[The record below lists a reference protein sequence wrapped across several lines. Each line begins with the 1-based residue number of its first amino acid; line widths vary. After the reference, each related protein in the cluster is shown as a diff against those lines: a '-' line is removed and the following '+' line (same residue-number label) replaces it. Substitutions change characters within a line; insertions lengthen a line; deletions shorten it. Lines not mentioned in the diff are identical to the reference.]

1 MKLKSMKIQS
11 SKTSIFKVDVLILV
25 PTVFLCIIG
34 LITLLS
40 TTVSSSGSFGDLSIV
55 YKQLVAMGVGFI
67 GFGILSM
74 IDLSILK
81 YWQVILPI
89 YVATVALLVILLLFG
104 PVINNVQRWLIIG
117 GFQLQ
122 PSEIAKVTVVLT
134 TAAVLSYKDR
144 YNEWILFGISL
155 LLTIPIVILIYMQ
168 PNGSMS
174 LLTLVIWFLVAFTGL
189 NNQLRNSV
197 SLSIIGLLVA
207 AFLTI
212 SITGNWLYILLAVAG
227 LVIAIFAFYYKGNWK
242 TYIVVSVLIGI
253 VVGGLSTVMYKGVLK
268 DYQKDRIEAFFNPEE
283 SSEDLLFNVN
293 QAKIAIGSGQI
304 MGKGFGNGTQSKR
317 DFLPEH
323 ETDFIFASFAEE
335 FGLVGTLFLLTM
347 YGVIISRSL
356 LASVD
361 NKENAFFSML
371 LIGLTVK
378 LILEI
383 FINIGTNTGAIP
395 ATGIPLPLISSGGSI
410 TIMTLFSF
418 GIIQSIIN
426 RSNSSKN
433 VAKIIDNYDFI
444 N

>member
-433 VAKIIDNYDFI
+433 VSKIIDNYDFI